1 MKFRFGKNAQP
12 VDMINGP
19 VLKPLVA
26 YTIPIMLSGL
36 LQLMFNAADVA
47 VVGRFAGDNA
57 LAAVGST
64 GSLTSLIV
72 NLFIGL
78 SVGTN
83 VVAARAR
90 GAGND
95 AQLSRVVH
103 TSMLLAF
110 IVGVVLSIVGM
121 VFAPLFLEWMDSPDG
136 VIQLASVYLRIYFS
150 GMIFSM
156 VYNFGSAVLRSIG
169 DTRRPLIYLTISG
182 ALNLLLNILFVVG
195 FGMDADGV
203 ALATVISQAVS
214 ATLVVVCLMR
224 SHGAIHLDLK
234 KMRIHKS
241 EFSDIVRIGLPAGVQ
256 AMTFS
261 VSNVMI
267 QSTINSFGAVQVAGN
282 AAGANLD
289 CFVNMMMNSF
299 YQSCISFVGQ
309 NYGARKFDRIGAI
322 LRTCLACVF
331 CIGIV
336 MGVGVWLMGD
346 KLLYIYTTSADV
358 VAAGMIR
365 LTWVALPY
373 VLCGLNDCV
382 VGALRGMGYSLTTM
396 MGSIVGI
403 CGLRLLWVLTI
414 CRMPPY
420 DAIPSSVYVS
430 YPLSWLATLIFQSV
444 MYIFAVRRLKKRAAG
459 GNLQ

>member
-1 MKFRFGKNAQP
+1 MKLRFGRNAAP

-19 VLKPLVA
+19 VLGPLIS
-26 YTIPIMLSGL
+26 YTIPIMLSGF
-36 LQLMFNAADVA
+36 LQLLFNAADVA

-90 GAGND
+90 GARD
-95 AQLSRVVH
+95 DLKLSRVVH

-110 IVGVVLSIVGM
+110 ICGVVLSIIGVA
-121 VFAPLFLEWMDSPDG
+121 FAPLFLRWMDSPDG
-136 VIQLASVYLRIYFS
+136 VIQLATVYLRIYFS

-156 VYNFGSAVLRSIG
+156 VYNFGSAVLRAIG
-169 DTRRPLIYLTISG
+169 DTRRPLMYLTIAG
-182 ALNLLLNILFVVG
+182 ALNFVLNLIFVIG

-214 ATLVVVCLMR
+214 ATLVVICLIR

-234 KMRIHKS
+234 KMRIHKE
-241 EFSDIVRIGLPAGVQ
+241 EFGSIVRIGLPAGIQ
-256 AMTFS
+256 GMTFS
-261 VSNVMI
+261 ISNVMI

-282 AAGANLD
+282 SAGQNLD
-289 CFVNMMMNSF
+289 GFVHMVMNSF
-299 YQSCISFVGQ
+299 YQSCISFAGQ
-309 NYGARKFDRIGAI
+309 NYGAKKYDRIKQVLGK
-322 LRTCLACVF
+322 CLLCVLVLGLVCGF
-331 CIGIV
+331 S
-336 MGVGVWLMGD
+336 VWYFGD

-382 VGALRGMGYSLTTM
+382 VGALRGMGYSLSTM

-403 CGLRLLWVLTI
+403 CGLRLLWVMTV
-414 CRMPPY
+414 CRMPAY
-420 DAIPSSVYVS
+420 SAIPSTVYVS
-430 YPLSWLATLIFQSV
+430 YPLSWLATLIFQSA
-444 MYIFAVRRLKKRAAG
+444 MFIFAMRKLTRNQIG
-459 GNLQ
+459 GN